1 MKHRLSSKFRG
12 FTLIELL
19 VVIAIIAILAG
30 LLLPALAKAKA
41 RAARISC
48 VNNLKQIN
56 LGFRIWSNDH
66 GERFPWQEFQPIG
79 IVPTGSTISGAFG
92 SLVDAY
98 RSISNELTVPKVL
111 VCPTDA
117 SRKKA
122 IAFEKGSAATF
133 GEGDYKNQA
142 MSYFVGWD
150 ADETRPQTLLS
161 GDRNIDDQYVKGSG
175 ATGGEVLTFTSS
187 AANPDRVNEA
197 KSPSA
202 AGPQVTYSTYLH
214 QSAGNLGLADGSA
227 HQVNNA
233 QLTQALAA
241 SCNQAAGNRTRLVR
255 PTEAN

>member
-1 MKHRLSSKFRG
+1 
-12 FTLIELL
+12 LL

-56 LGFRIWSNDH
+56 LAFRIWSNDH

-79 IVPTGSTISGAFG
+79 TVPTGQSISRAFG
-92 SLVDAY
+92 SLIEVY
-98 RSISNELTVPKVL
+98 RSVSNELTVPKVL

-122 IAFEKGSAATF
+122 AVFEKGSSQRF
-133 GEGDYKNQA
+133 GDGDYRNQA
-142 MSYFVGWD
+142 MSYFAGWD

-161 GDRNIDDQYVKGSG
+161 GDRNIDDQYVKADGSVDL
-175 ATGGEVLTFTSS
+175 GETLTFTTS
-187 AANPDRVNEA
+187 AGNPDRVNEA
-197 KSPSA
+197 KTP
-202 AGPQVTYSTYLH
+202 GPGGVNQVTFSTYLH
-214 QSAGNLGLADGSA
+214 QSAGNVGLADGSA

-233 QLTQALAA
+233 QLTQAIAA
-241 SCNQAAGNRTRLVR
+241 SCNQAAGNKTRVVR
-255 PTEAN
+255 PTEGN